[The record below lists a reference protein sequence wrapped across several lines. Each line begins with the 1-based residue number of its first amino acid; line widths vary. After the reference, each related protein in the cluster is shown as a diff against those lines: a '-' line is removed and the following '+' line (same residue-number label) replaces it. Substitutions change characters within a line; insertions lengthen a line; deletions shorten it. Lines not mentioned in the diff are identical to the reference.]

1 MTWRQM
7 QPVDLDAV
15 LAIASVVHPLFPE
28 SRAVFADK
36 LHLHADGALVLE
48 SAGRAVGYCLA
59 HPWHRNQLPPL
70 NTLLGTIPATA
81 DALYLHDLA
90 LLPEAH
96 GAGAGAA
103 AIAMSLA
110 RAAMLH
116 LDRVCLVAVNGSM
129 PYWARHGFVVID
141 SAALQ
146 AKLSSYGNE
155 ARFMVRTVLSSAPSL
170 PMSL

>member
-1 MTWRQM
+1 M
-7 QPVDLDAV
+7 QPGDLGAV
-15 LAIASVVHPLFPE
+15 LAIAEAVHPLFPE

-36 LHLHADGALVLE
+36 LHLHADGALIQE
-48 SAGRAVGYCLA
+48 RGGRAAGYCFA
-59 HPWHRNQLPPL
+59 HPWHRDQPPPL

-103 AIAMSLA
+103 AIAMLLA
-110 RAAMLH
+110 RAALLH

-155 ARFMVRTVLSSAPSL
+155 ARFMVRTVLSSAPNLPISL
-170 PMSL
+170 